1 MTAIVQTRIPTP
13 DDAPALARLN
23 AAFNETSDS
32 PEQIAARLRDPRRVE
47 TPILAEI
54 DGLAVGFAALRV
66 VPSVFYAEPYAELTE
81 LYVEAAYRRRGVAR
95 ALVVHAEQLAQA
107 AGATQVYLLTGI
119 DNEEAQQFYGAVG
132 YEDYALAMN
141 KRLR

>member
-1 MTAIVQTRIPTP
+1 MTATVQTRIPTP
-13 DDAPALARLN
+13 DDAPALVRLN

-32 PEQIAARLRDPRRVE
+32 PDQIAARLRDPRRVE

-95 ALVVHAEQLAQA
+95 ALVAHAEQLAQA
-107 AGATQVYLLTGI
+107 AGASQVYLLTGF
-119 DNEEAQQFYGAVG
+119 DNEDAQQFYGAVG